1 LSQPAVVPAD
11 PPPARPDALTP
22 TLQRALAVIAIAFAG
37 AWTGY
42 YLITPLPFISVETFR
57 ATVALHLVT
66 GIVIIPYLLTLVIGR
81 RLPGGT
87 PLDVP
92 VLALLGVYL
101 LATAN
106 SLDWRLSLEVSMTA
120 LMAIAVFYVLSDG
133 GLFRRWQIET
143 ALMLAVLALALRA
156 LWVVGDDYLEW
167 LRLTNA
173 VRGSVGAGDLVPPTV
188 PKVHDVGD
196 HANLLGGIMAM
207 ALPFFIVALV
217 RPWPRAVRAAA
228 AIGALALLLAAF
240 FSLARSAW
248 LGAAIGTAT
257 TALLLAAFTPAG
269 LALVRRVWG
278 ETQVRRALV
287 AFAAVSAAVLV
298 VALAFFAARSVESR
312 PLWLF
317 RESGEARVDA
327 MGAGAEMVQDY
338 PLLGTGPGV
347 YGLLYPE
354 YSGKDPNHA
363 FHSHNGFLQAG
374 VDMGLLGGAA
384 MLLLAGTAA
393 WMIVDGLRRT
403 DGEARLSV
411 IACASG
417 LLAFGTFSLFDA
429 PNGFKGPLVA
439 LAALGAVLAL
449 SYREGAARAETP
461 GLLPPAGW
469 QQYRAAAHGSLR
481 AFVPVAAAGLL
492 IVWGRL
498 DIAHYYYSD
507 SIGPQRTQQWPQAID
522 AADRAVELDPSFAP
536 YRLQLGAIEGGA
548 YLDTRDA
555 SLLPDAIAQLRRAT
569 ELEPRSAI
577 GHANLARLLA
587 ESNDR
592 DGARAEAEL
601 ALKYANRDLAVVL
614 VAGSALEQANWG
626 DQAVEAYSTA
636 LFLDAGLADSPF
648 WQSTPF
654 RQERLPDVISRS
666 VIALSPCL
674 MLELHLHDVPS
685 VPLDRAEALEGCRVS
700 ASATGIAAEKTTLA
714 RALIEDS
721 DLEGARAVL
730 DDVLDREPDYG
741 PARTALGSWYA
752 AQRRIDDARA
762 QWLRAG
768 ELGEVEALVLLGDTF
783 APGEVPSEV
792 IGRLRGELNDAA
804 SQVQFHITGILYYR
818 HKFFRG
824 SPNIT
829 LLPGDWTQAVPARY
843 ADARDALDRWTS
855 GGNP

>member
-1 LSQPAVVPAD
+1 MNPA
-11 PPPARPDALTP
+11 
-22 TLQRALAVIAIAFAG
+22 LQRALAVAAIAGAG
-37 AWTGY
+37 AWIGY
-42 YLITPLPFISVETFR
+42 YLITPLPYISVETFR

-66 GIVIIPYLLTLVIGR
+66 GIVIIPYLVALVIGR

-167 LRLTNA
+167 LRLTDA
-173 VRGSVGAGDLVPPTV
+173 VRGSIGAGDLVPPTV

-207 ALPFFIVALV
+207 ALPFFLVALF
-217 RPWPRAVRAAA
+217 RPWPRVVRAAA

-257 TALLLAAFTPAG
+257 TALLFAAFTPAG

-278 ETQVRRALV
+278 DTPARRALV
-287 AFAAVSAAVLV
+287 VFVATSAVVLV
-298 VALAFFAARSVESR
+298 AALSFFAARSVESR

-317 RESGEARVDA
+317 RQSGEARVDA

-338 PLLGTGPGV
+338 PLLGTGPGL

-374 VDMGLLGGAA
+374 VDMGLAGGLA
-384 MLLLAGTAA
+384 MLVLAGTAA
-393 WMIVDGLRRT
+393 WMIVDGLRRSE
-403 DGEARLSV
+403 GESRLSI

-439 LAALGAVLAL
+439 LAGLGAVLAL
-449 SYREGAARAETP
+449 SYREGVAQSAPR
-461 GLLPPAGW
+461 GLLPGAWERYGGGT
-469 QQYRAAAHGSLR
+469 QNVLR
-481 AFVPVAAAGLL
+481 AVVPVAAAALL
-492 IVWGRL
+492 IVWARF
-498 DIAHYYYSD
+498 DIAHYYYSN
-507 SIGPQRTQQWPQAID
+507 SIGPQRTQQWSQAID
-522 AADRAVELDPSFAP
+522 AAGRAVELDPNFTP

-548 YLDTRDA
+548 YLDTHDA
-555 SLLPDAIAQLRRAT
+555 SLLPGAIAQLRRAT

-587 ESNDR
+587 ESSDR
-592 DGARAEAEL
+592 QGARTEAEL

-626 DQAVEAYSTA
+626 DEAVEAYSIA
-636 LFLDAGLADSPF
+636 LFLDAGLAGSTF

-654 RQERLPDVISRS
+654 RQDRFPDIISRS
-666 VIALSPCL
+666 VLVLNPCL
-674 MLELHLHDVPS
+674 MLRLHLEGVAAIS
-685 VPLDRAEALEGCRVS
+685 VSRQEALEDCRAS
-700 ASATGIAAEKTTLA
+700 ASASGIAAEKTTLA
-714 RALIEDS
+714 AALIEDG
-721 DLEGARAVL
+721 DLAGARALL

-741 PARTALGSWYA
+741 PARTTLGSWYA
-752 AQRRIDDARA
+752 AQRQTGDARA

-783 APGEVPSEV
+783 LPGQVPQEV
-792 IGRLRGELNDAA
+792 IDRLRGELNDAA

-818 HKFFRG
+818 AKFFRG
-824 SPNIT
+824 APNIT

-843 ADARDALDRWTS
+843 ADARDAVERWEAAELAARDQLS
-855 GGNP
+855 S